1 MEDQN
6 SKENKE
12 NVIVEIIQTGSEM
25 GGSVGG
31 ALIGVLLAGPA
42 GGVIGG
48 AAGPLLTRL
57 FIKAG
62 KEIRQR
68 FFGEREKIRV
78 GFTYGVG
85 YQKVTLRLKKGDLI
99 RSDDFFDNSEINRST
114 AEEILEGVIKS
125 AEKEFEEK
133 KLKFYGN
140 LLANICFTANV
151 NKDKA
156 HYFLRT
162 VQNLTYK
169 QLCILQF
176 IILYGQQQ
184 LNWSY
189 SFNHL
194 DELSR
199 YSSLEPLIEDL
210 DRHKLLAVMRSSG
223 LNISTFSISKLG
235 KELADLMELNE
246 IESIE
251 ITNIRE
257 ELEQIK
263 QIIEQKKK

>member
-1 MEDQN
+1 METEN
-6 SKENKE
+6 SKDNKGK
-12 NVIVEIIQTGSEM
+12 VIVEIIQTGSEI
-25 GGSVGG
+25 GGGVGG
-31 ALIGVLLAGPA
+31 AIIGGLLAGPA

-62 KEIRQR
+62 NEIKQR
-68 FFGEREKIRV
+68 FFGEREKMRI
-78 GFTYGVG
+78 GFTYGIG
-85 YQKVTLRLKKGDLI
+85 YQKINLRLEKGDLI
-99 RSDDFFDNSEINRST
+99 RSDGFFDNSENNRST
-114 AEEILEGVIKS
+114 ADEILEGVIRS

-140 LLANICFTANV
+140 LLANICFTTTI

-162 VQNLTYK
+162 TQNLTYK

-176 IILYGQQQ
+176 IVLYGQQQ

-189 SFNHL
+189 NFNHL
-194 DELSR
+194 DELLT
-199 YSSLEPLIEDL
+199 YGSLEPLIEDL
-210 DRHKLLAVMRSSG
+210 DRHKLLSVLRTSG
-223 LNISTFSISKLG
+223 LNISNVSISKLG

-246 IESIE
+246 IESTE
-251 ITNIRE
+251 ITDIKE

-263 QIIEQKKK
+263 HIIEQKK